1 MKKYILCIKREM
13 CCFKCLYSTDNK
25 WTGDMINKFMKIIKN
40 LDEVDTFFEKKFKK
54 NRCKEIGEKKKH

>member
-1 MKKYILCIKREM
+1 M

-25 WTGDMINKFMKIIKN
+25 WMGDMIIKFIKIIKK

-54 NRCKEIGEKKKH
+54 IGARRQEKKNNSRP

>member
-1 MKKYILCIKREM
+1 M

-25 WTGDMINKFMKIIKN
+25 WMGDMIIKFMKIIKK

-54 NRCKEIGEKKKH
+54 IGARRQEKKTTVDLDLLKALNI

>member
-1 MKKYILCIKREM
+1 M